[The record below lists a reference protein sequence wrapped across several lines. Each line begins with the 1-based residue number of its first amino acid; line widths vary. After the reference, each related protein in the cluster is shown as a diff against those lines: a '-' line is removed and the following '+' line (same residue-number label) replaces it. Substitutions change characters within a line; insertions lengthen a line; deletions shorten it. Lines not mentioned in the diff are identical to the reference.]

1 MLLPFLIWNCKG
13 FDERTKF
20 DVTYVN
26 RVTFDSTNTSVADG
40 TVLSDTLIMNFKDD
54 LSDHD
59 SRESQVEYVRMLV
72 FSLEVYKVKSPEDT
86 NMNFLE
92 KIEFYQIGQNE
103 DLLVATT
110 DKIPQDKGYFE
121 MSIKFDIDKD
131 MLSLLNNDTSTYRV
145 VYTPKSKLLK
155 PVVIKIGALYEVDTR
170 KFGI

>member
-1 MLLPFLIWNCKG
+1 MLLPFLIWNCKS

-20 DVTYVN
+20 DITYVN
-26 RVTFDSTNTSVADG
+26 RVMFDSTNTGVADG

-72 FSLEVYKVKSPEDT
+72 FSLEVDKVKTPHAS

-110 DKIPQDKGYFE
+110 DQIPENKGYFE

-131 MLSLLNNDTSTYRV
+131 MLSFLNNDTSTYRV
-145 VYTPKSKLLK
+145 VYTPKSKLEK
-155 PVVIKIGALYEVDTR
+155 PVVVKIGALYEVDTR